1 MNQHGHYFKDVSKL
15 QTVDVYRVLDLF
27 NVVNPCVQHA
37 IKKLLVA
44 GGRGAGKDVG
54 KDIQEAIDSLQ
65 RWLDMR
71 AEDAQEHPAEA
82 VGRAANRVYDLLLP
96 DDGHSRKEARRY
108 LEQHAPDVFADL
120 VKFEDAMASAKWHPS
135 RDSLQP

>member
-1 MNQHGHYFKDVSKL
+1 MTPHGHYFKDVSNL
-15 QTVDVYRVLDLF
+15 ETIDVYRVLELF

-44 GGRGAGKDVG
+44 GGRGAGKDMG

-65 RWLDMR
+65 RWQGMRSEEATRSATWQVSLKAADPALYEAWMR
-71 AEDAQEHPAEA
+71 AEE
-82 VGRAANRVYDLLLP
+82 
-96 DDGHSRKEARRY
+96 
-108 LEQHAPDVFADL
+108 
-120 VKFEDAMASAKWHPS
+120 PS